1 MGFGFVDG
9 PPAIAAPLVKDMHR
23 DPTREIPVVF
33 VQMDRTFEES
43 ISISDEVP
51 NVIPFVAQMDPYKTY
66 NKVYNRF
73 QLPLLPAKAKS
84 VHKAQGTTGYYGIV
98 YDPGNGPG
106 HARGLQY
113 VACSRATELAHVT
126 LLSALT
132 LPMFQS
138 HKRERDLIIA
148 EYNRLRTTYNTNSIS
163 TTTSS
168 NKRQLSITN
177 NDIAQ
182 QPVVKRLKTRH
193 TNL

>member
-9 PPAIAAPLVKDMHR
+9 LPAIAAPLVKDMHR

-33 VQMDRTFEES
+33 VQMDRTFQES

-84 VHKAQGTTGYYGIV
+84 VHKAQGTTEYYGII

-182 QPVVKRLKTRH
+182 QQVVKRLKTRH